1 MGICVGMY
9 GVLGVLY
16 ILYRK
21 NQDSLKRYKEVSE
34 KIVVLLFCVNTLVL
48 VLELGSRAAVETDGK
63 VKIERNGYGEG
74 YKEETFRMRVEG
86 EAQEEV
92 RIRVSPR
99 TYSEEEVRE
108 MFRQAMAVLEQE
120 LLGKNE
126 SVDHVETDLHLPDKV
141 EGFPVTVV
149 WELSRYDVMDM
160 TGRIKNEVLQE
171 ADPGN
176 EGLLVTV
183 TGILRCEEEE
193 AVFSTEVRLFR
204 AAEKEAG
211 IRERVLAMV
220 KDADEREQE
229 EMYLA
234 LPQSID
240 GKKISWKREEASK
253 AVPILFLGIIGS
265 FLLVCLERQKDGKR
279 RKERSE
285 QMLLDYPE
293 IISQFTMLMGAGMT
307 AKSVW
312 KKVAEDYQEQ
322 YKRTERKRYAYEEI
336 LYTWQEMQGGVP
348 EHECYE
354 RFAHRCEL
362 LPYMKFGVLLAQNLK
377 KGARGISQMLQMEAV
392 QAMEERKSRAR
403 RLGEEAGTK
412 LLLPMLLMLVIVLTI
427 VVVPAF
433 FSIQL

>member
-1 MGICVGMY
+1 MGICLGMY
-9 GVLGVLY
+9 GLLVGLY

-21 NQDSLKRYKEVSE
+21 NRDSLKRYRAVAE
-34 KIVVLLFCVNTLVL
+34 KILALLFLVNTLAL
-48 VLELGSRAAVETDGK
+48 VLELAGRAAVEPDGEMT
-63 VKIERNGYGEG
+63 IDRNGYGEG
-74 YKEETFRMRVEG
+74 YREETLRMQVEG

-99 TYSEEEVRE
+99 AYSGEEVRE
-108 MFRQAMAVLEQE
+108 MFRQVMMVMEKE
-120 LLGKNE
+120 ILGKNE
-126 SVDHVETDLHLPDKV
+126 SADHVEKDLHLPDQV
-141 EGFPVTVV
+141 DGFPVTVT

-160 TGRIKNEVLQE
+160 TGKIKTEVLRE
-171 ADPGN
+171 EDPAN
-176 EGLLVTV
+176 EGILVTL
-183 TGILRCEEEE
+183 TGILRYGEEE
-193 AVFSTEVRLFR
+193 AVFSTEVRLF
-204 AAEKEAG
+204 AAGEEEAG

-220 KDADEREQE
+220 KDADEKEKE
-229 EMYLA
+229 NAVLS

-240 GKKISWKREEASK
+240 GKKISWKREETSK
-253 AVPILFLGIIGS
+253 AVPILLLGMIGS
-265 FLLVCLERQKDGKR
+265 VLLVCQERQKEGQR
-279 RKERSE
+279 RKEKSE

-322 YKRTERKRYAYEEI
+322 YQRTGRKRYAYEEI

-348 EHECYE
+348 ENECYE

-377 KGARGISQMLQMEAV
+377 KGARGTSQMLQMEAV

-412 LLLPMLLMLVIVLTI
+412 LLMPMLLMLVIVLTI